1 MKYGFDDYIVK
12 PVTKENVKP
21 VLKKLLEKQILKGRL
36 LMTPKIYNILYLND
50 GKVHK
55 TQCSSLSL
63 HKYIDRL
70 LDDGAISIYM
80 MEKFYE
86 KEIHIDKQE
95 KAQYYNSKY
104 NLFYRQYKRNKITLQ
119 EFENIKNTLKKFKKE
134 CATKDEFKTQFEK
147 LMKDKS

>member
-1 MKYGFDDYIVK
+1 
-12 PVTKENVKP
+12 
-21 VLKKLLEKQILKGRL
+21 
-36 LMTPKIYNILYLND
+36 MTPKIYNILYLNN
-50 GKVHK
+50 GEIHK

-63 HKYIDRL
+63 HQYIDRL

-86 KEIHIDKQE
+86 KEIDIDKQE
-95 KAQYYNSKY
+95 KKQYYNSKY

-119 EFENIKNTLKKFKKE
+119 EFENIKNTLKKLKKE
-134 CATKDEFKTQFEK
+134 CATKNDFKTQFEK